1 RDHGCAEAAL
11 DINACPGTYEGEAM
25 PPRREVGTLLESY
38 DVELDAV
45 AEKIRGREGTKLVA
59 LQFPDGLR
67 DYATEIERIL
77 RRGTPGVEY
86 VISGDPSYGACDL
99 ALSLQR
105 LGADMLVHFGHT
117 EMPSI
122 NHLFDWDVL

>member
-1 RDHGCAEAAL
+1 MSATDFQRR
-11 DINACPGTYEGEAM
+11 PSTYEGE
-25 PPRREVGTLLESY
+25 PTRRAVGTLLESY
-38 DVELDAV
+38 DIELDAV
-45 AEKIRGREGTKLVA
+45 ADKINARANTKLVG

-77 RRGTPGVEY
+77 RAKTGAVEY

-122 NHLFDWDVL
+122 NHLFDWDVLYVAA